1 MSATQS
7 PDTPAERGRPAAGLR
22 ERKKLRTK
30 AAIRQQALRLFSLQ
44 GYDNT
49 TMEQIAEAAEVSPST
64 VFRYFATK
72 DELVLIDD
80 YDPLFVAAFRAQPA
94 ELGPL
99 QALRGAIRDS
109 LGTLSTGELAAERE
123 RELQL
128 MAVPRLWIGSA
139 RNITRSM
146 ELLAGLIAQRA
157 GLSPDD
163 PAVLTC
169 TGAALGVMLEVVLRW
184 AGDPKLDIVAELDA
198 ALARLADGLP
208 LTPGS

>member
-1 MSATQS
+1 MS
-7 PDTPAERGRPAAGLR
+7 PTPAPGLR

-64 VFRYFATK
+64 VFRYFASK

-80 YDPLFVAAFRAQPA
+80 YDPVFEDAFRAQPK
-94 ELGPL
+94 ELGPI
-99 QALRGAIRDS
+99 QALRGALRDTLGS
-109 LGTLSTGELAAERE
+109 LSAGELAAERD
-123 RELQL
+123 RELQIL
-128 MAVPRLWIGSA
+128 AVPRLWIGSA
-139 RNITRSM
+139 QNVTRSM
-146 ELLAGLIAQRA
+146 DLLAGLIAERA
-157 GLSPDD
+157 GDGVAADD

-184 AGDPKLDIVAELDA
+184 AGDPQLDVLAELDA

-208 LTPGS
+208 LRPAGSTA